1 MVLSSNTFLTKA
13 VRSARFFFA
22 GFLRLFLSRCP
33 NRLCHIFAFPS
44 LAKINLIVDYVCR
57 TPGIVQIAYTGGRS
71 NNFVVLVQD
80 FTPEW
85 LNLVDFPPSDAFDTL
100 KRLWESFGTYSMSYS
115 LHFSVFPSSKSILI
129 ITGPS
134 AVASR
139 MCPSPSVISC
149 GLGKGCSLLL
159 LHMHQV
165 APQSTIQ
172 LSLDVAERAW
182 PTTMASSS
190 VQLDSCSFT
199 ATLFVECFNFIS
211 SLPWRWDA
219 ASFKLLRYNSGT
231 PAAVSFGSRRL
242 KDSLRLKGFPCSSW
256 LGMLSYQN
264 GHLQLPFPLTSIPR
278 VEVVRWQF
286 LS

>member
-1 MVLSSNTFLTKA
+1 MNSSNFFEVYSLPFSVRKFNVFPVDFSTIVFRIRNRSKTWSLHGLQGVDPRVATLVVCKCEKVYGSSYRLRIHLSTYVRKNQLEWFLCLTHAAFETTMMVLSSNTFLTKA

-22 GFLRLFLSRCP
+22 GFLRLFLSRCS
-33 NRLCHIFAFPS
+33 NRLSHIFSFPS

-100 KRLWESFGTYSMSYS
+100 KRLWESFGTYSISCS
-115 LHFSVFPSSKSILI
+115 LHFSVLPSSKSILI

-149 GLGKGCSLLL
+149 GLGKGCSLL
-159 LHMHQV
+159 
-165 APQSTIQ
+165 
-172 LSLDVAERAW
+172 
-182 PTTMASSS
+182 
-190 VQLDSCSFT
+190 
-199 ATLFVECFNFIS
+199 TLGA
-211 SLPWRWDA
+211 RM
-219 ASFKLLRYNSGT
+219 R
-231 PAAVSFGSRRL
+231 
-242 KDSLRLKGFPCSSW
+242 
-256 LGMLSYQN
+256 
-264 GHLQLPFPLTSIPR
+264 
-278 VEVVRWQF
+278 
-286 LS
+286 